1 MFAIPLP
8 SGLQA
13 TLQQGAKPA
22 NSVSG
27 DLQEMLTGPDGLHP
41 AFSAELHALLLNMS
55 PQMLQRLESLVAG
68 GIELPQAARQ
78 LLGEFAAAPMAGSFE
93 ERPLASANSDGG
105 RSGLPVFVKA
115 PALPQLAQMIP
126 GPATAEVIA
135 TGFPPP
141 GTHHLGVDWSFR
153 NGLSPQLTSSLL
165 DMGIPQTVG
174 GRSWPGALAERVVW
188 MAQGDHQFAR
198 LTLNPPQLGPLEV
211 RVSVSQDQAS
221 VTFVAAHAAV
231 REALEAAMP
240 RLREMLDQQ
249 SLALVHAEVAD
260 PGAQQREAEHGPVAG
275 QPTQEALDRSD
286 QRLDDDAGRTPSLEL
301 PVGKGLVDLFA

>member
-1 MFAIPLP
+1 MFPIPLP

-13 TLQQGAKPA
+13 TLQPGARPA

-27 DLQEMLTGPDGLHP
+27 DLQEMLGGADGLQP

-68 GIELPQAARQ
+68 GIALPQAARQ
-78 LLGEFAAAPMAGSFE
+78 LLGEFAASPMAGPLG
-93 ERPLASANSDGG
+93 ERSLPLANSDGG

-126 GPATAEVIA
+126 GSATAEAIA
-135 TGFPPP
+135 TGFPPA
-141 GTHHLGVDWSFR
+141 GAHHLGSDASFR
-153 NGLSPQLTSSLL
+153 NVLPPQLTSSLL
-165 DMGIPQTVG
+165 DMGIPQAVG
-174 GRSWPGALAERVVW
+174 SRTWPGALAERVVW

-221 VTFVAAHAAV
+221 VTFVAGHAAV

-260 PGAQQREAEHGPVAG
+260 PGAQQHGAGHGPAAG
-275 QPTQEALDRSD
+275 PATHGSLDQPDKRSD
-286 QRLDDDAGRTPSLEL
+286 DEAAPAPSSVL
-301 PVGKGLVDLFA
+301 PVNQGLVDLFA